1 MLNNISI
8 SELLNKVVLSQR
20 MRLYRIEPD
29 FIQNSEL
36 SFKILDSLSLCIV
49 FLCKERLGQ
58 AITSGNEPGDKTL
71 LSARPVNIYLPL
83 NTPFTKK
90 EAVKVK
96 QWHSHGVSPG
106 RLFQEHA
113 QTNKLPS

>member
-1 MLNNISI
+1 MLDNISI

-49 FLCKERLGQ
+49 FLCKEYWVKPLRQ
-58 AITSGNEPGDKTL
+58 AMSQGT
-71 LSARPVNIYLPL
+71 RP
-83 NTPFTKK
+83 F
-90 EAVKVK
+90 
-96 QWHSHGVSPG
+96 
-106 RLFQEHA
+106 
-113 QTNKLPS
+113 